1 MDVTPAT
8 GFGALTD
15 MTGAQPS
22 QQRSWREIL
31 RGGFGRGALVALV
44 FVLGLVQGSRAALG
58 DLPLGELPPV
68 AAPPPAAAVTE
79 ADALRGSFFRPAD
92 SSAVRPTPSLR
103 QSRWNPAET
112 ERLALD

>member
-22 QQRSWREIL
+22 QRRSWREIL

-58 DLPLGELPPV
+58 DMPLGELPPV
-68 AAPPPAAAVTE
+68 ESAPPASVTE
-79 ADALRGSFFRPAD
+79 ADALRGSFFRPAG
-92 SSAVRPTPSLR
+92 SSAVRPTPSLH
-103 QSRWNPAET
+103 QSRWKPAEAR
-112 ERLALD
+112 RLALD